1 MSIAKRFALITILA
15 LGASIG
21 VGSAA
26 RAQEAPAADQ
36 PAGVQMGTDI
46 AEEPVKEAAHEHGD
60 PTRGFNFT
68 DLHYTGSPLGGP
80 KAESHGGGEAEGV
93 PAPFLYLVGNFLL
106 LLAIL
111 AWKAGPAARKAAE
124 KRHEEIK
131 KALDEAARLRE
142 QAKAKLDEYDRK
154 LAAAE
159 KEIAAMVEGM
169 RADAEADK
177 KRIVAA
183 AEAQAAALK
192 KDADE
197 RIKAEILR
205 ARTMLSREVANAAAT
220 AAENLMR
227 EKATAQ
233 DQNSLVETF
242 IGDVAKSK
250 PTQGRV

>member
-1 MSIAKRFALITILA
+1 MKKLALIAIIA
-15 LGASIG
+15 LGA
-21 VGSAA
+21 A
-26 RAQEAPAADQ
+26 RTAHAQEPAAADQAPAAGEPMTATQ
-36 PAGVQMGTDI
+36 QEV
-46 AEEPVKEAAHEHGD
+46 AEKAAEAAHEHGEGD

-68 DLHYTGSPLGGP
+68 SLSYTGSPFGGP
-80 KAESHGGGEAEGV
+80 KAESHGGESEGV

-205 ARTMLSREVANAAAT
+205 ARTMLSREVATAAAV
-220 AAENLMR
+220 AAENLIKD
-227 EKATAQ
+227 KATAQ
-233 DQNSLVETF
+233 DQNKLVDTF
-242 IGDVAKSK
+242 IADVATSK
-250 PTQGRV
+250 QERV